1 MCWGWGGHIWQGPC
15 SLFMHMPVRGLPWV
29 FPGVVAVLSPKGPAE
44 LKGSVTAA
52 CPWAMLRPQP
62 CLLFQVDL
70 LRQSLSARHPKL
82 EIKSVDGFQGR
93 EKEAVVL
100 SFVRSNRKGMGRLLG
115 CRWDA
120 WSPAGV

>member
-1 MCWGWGGHIWQGPC
+1 MCAGSGGHIWQGACP
-15 SLFMHMPVRGLPWV
+15 LFMPMPVRGLPWA
-29 FPGVVAVLSPKGPAE
+29 FPEVVAVLPPEGPAE
-44 LKGSVTAA
+44 LKGSVTGAH
-52 CPWAMLRPQP
+52 PWAVLRPQP

-70 LRQSLSARHPKL
+70 LRQSLSPRHPKL

-115 CRWDA
+115 YRSGT